1 MRGGFNIMRRLCA
14 LIVCIAASWLLPA
27 ASANGQSLF
36 DALHGHG
43 ENVGSSSPSLPSSSA
58 RSSGNSLR
66 LALHGAREV
75 VPFQRGYSPGTIVV
89 DTGERYLYLV
99 EGDGTAMRYTI
110 GVARAGFEWRGSMP
124 VTRKAQWP
132 DWRPPP
138 AMLKREPDLPRF
150 VPGGPENPL
159 GARALYL
166 GDTLYRIH
174 GTNEEH
180 TIGEP
185 VSSGCIRMLNHDVI
199 DLYERVRVGAQVV
212 VL

>member
-1 MRGGFNIMRRLCA
+1 MRGFCA
-14 LIVCIAASWLLPA
+14 LVLLTLAVGILPGTTA
-27 ASANGQSLF
+27 YSQGLF
-36 DALHGHG
+36 EALHGRDAG
-43 ENVGSSSPSLPSSSA
+43 IRSSVPGLPSSSA
-58 RSSGNSLR
+58 RSSGNALR

-75 VPFQRGYSPGTIVV
+75 VPFQRSYTPGTIVV
-89 DTGERYLYLV
+89 DTAERYLYLV
-99 EGDGTAMRYTI
+99 EGGGTAVRYSI

-138 AMLKREPDLPRF
+138 EMLQRQPDLPRF

-174 GTNEEH
+174 GTNEDH

-185 VSSGCIRMLNHDVI
+185 VSSGCIRMLNDDVI